1 MRLISDDE
9 VRSGVAASF
18 EEGEAL
24 VIPYGE
30 EETVE
35 AVTRVVGD
43 DALRAALSA
52 GSLRAAA
59 RSSWDA
65 VADAQL
71 ALYREAAE
79 QRAP

>member
-1 MRLISDDE
+1 
-9 VRSGVAASF
+9 
-18 EEGEAL
+18 

-30 EETVE
+30 DETVD

-43 DALRAALSA
+43 DGLRAALSA
-52 GSLRAAA
+52 GALRAAA
-59 RSSWDA
+59 RSTWDA

-71 ALYREAAE
+71 ALYREAVE